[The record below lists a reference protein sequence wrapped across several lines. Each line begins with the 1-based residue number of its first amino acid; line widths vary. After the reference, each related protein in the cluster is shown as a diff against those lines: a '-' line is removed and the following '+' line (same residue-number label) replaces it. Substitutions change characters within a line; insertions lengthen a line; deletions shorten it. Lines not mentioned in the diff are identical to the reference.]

1 MPEHLQSHFLV
12 VRKSMILS
20 DEYRE
25 FIINMKNPES
35 YVDSI
40 CDYESIFQKHFTDL
54 GFKGE
59 AYCDSKNMKDMFI
72 ILLCLEQKK

>member
-1 MPEHLQSHFLV
+1 
-12 VRKSMILS
+12 MILS

-40 CDYESIFQKHFTDL
+40 CDYESIFQNTLLIWDL
-54 GFKGE
+54 KVRHI
-59 AYCDSKNMKDMFI
+59 ATLKNMKDMFI
-72 ILLCLEQKK
+72 ILLCLGQKK